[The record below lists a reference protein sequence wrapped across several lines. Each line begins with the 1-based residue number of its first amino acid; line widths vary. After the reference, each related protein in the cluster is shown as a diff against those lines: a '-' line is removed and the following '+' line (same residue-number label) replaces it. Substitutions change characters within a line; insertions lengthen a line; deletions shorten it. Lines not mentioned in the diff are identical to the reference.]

1 MRLLMRMVI
10 TMVINESEGDAD
22 NNVINVDGNDDSF
35 DDYVLLIIPS
45 FFLFLSFIV
54 INIVLS

>member
-1 MRLLMRMVI
+1 MRMVI
-10 TMVINESEGDAD
+10 TMVINESEGDAY

-45 FFLFLSFIV
+45 FFLFISFIV